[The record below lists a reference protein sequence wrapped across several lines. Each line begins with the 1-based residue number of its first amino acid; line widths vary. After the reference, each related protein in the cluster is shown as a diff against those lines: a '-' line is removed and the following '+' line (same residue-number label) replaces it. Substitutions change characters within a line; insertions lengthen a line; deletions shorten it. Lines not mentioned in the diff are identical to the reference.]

1 MGHSRQTKAATL
13 CYCLAWWHVTSVTA
27 VVVNKT
33 TKGADLLLLV
43 SSPFSGTSCAL
54 TTIMPSRNNGGG
66 PRGPSPRQAG
76 LQEQMRR
83 HFASE
88 GPWQE
93 AREGEV
99 SYYDICVVI
108 YTPLQ

>member
-1 MGHSRQTKAATL
+1 MQ
-13 CYCLAWWHVTSVTA
+13 
-27 VVVNKT
+27 
-33 TKGADLLLLV
+33 
-43 SSPFSGTSCAL
+43 
-54 TTIMPSRNNGGG
+54 SRNNNNNGG
-66 PRGPSPRQAG
+66 PMGPSPRQAG

-99 SYYDICVVI
+99 S
-108 YTPLQ
+108 